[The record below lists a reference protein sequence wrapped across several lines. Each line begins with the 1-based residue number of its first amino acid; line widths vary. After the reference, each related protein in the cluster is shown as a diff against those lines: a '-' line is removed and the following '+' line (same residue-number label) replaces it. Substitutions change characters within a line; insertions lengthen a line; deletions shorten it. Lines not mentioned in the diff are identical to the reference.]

1 MILDLAILTFGSI
14 GFLCGVSGMLLS
26 KETARH
32 TRDMALRLLELELE
46 HRRANTDE
54 RRFHTNGRRHEQN

>member
-1 MILDLAILTFGSI
+1 MILDLAILLFGCF
-14 GFLCGVSGMLLS
+14 GFLFGFSAMLLS

-32 TRDMALRLLELELE
+32 TRDIALRLLELELE

-54 RRFHTNGRRHEQN
+54 HRFHTNGRRHEQN